1 MPPVKEDEKSLKE
14 KLRAK
19 ALDMYENEL
28 HVPPALDLGLKSGS
42 RSQLR
47 VVCRTVVLES
57 SQITK
62 RKYSHSNLSSG
73 EWSNKGDD
81 KNTDDAIT
89 RLRSLQKER
98 LIISRMGFA
107 DRAKQLDVE
116 IEEMRV
122 KAADAKA
129 AREQTL
135 LQENLEILERKMN
148 RKKDRME
155 VIMNSET
162 VKLEQAL
169 NKEFRKM
176 RNRCVIPLSFSFVL
190 FPESGDDCCLCAA
203 LLCCFSPLTHLT
215 SPRSLTSPPQ
225 QATTRVLARA
235 RKRRA
240 PRHGQSQKV

>member
-176 RNRCVIPLSFSFVL
+176 RNRCVIPLSFSRGF
-190 FPESGDDCCLCAA
+190 ESMIV
-203 LLCCFSPLTHLT
+203 T
-215 SPRSLTSPPQ
+215 SPSSNLWAPVYLSSVSTSVVFPWSTC
-225 QATTRVLARA
+225 AMIEKLRINW
-235 RKRRA
+235 
-240 PRHGQSQKV
+240 GFIE